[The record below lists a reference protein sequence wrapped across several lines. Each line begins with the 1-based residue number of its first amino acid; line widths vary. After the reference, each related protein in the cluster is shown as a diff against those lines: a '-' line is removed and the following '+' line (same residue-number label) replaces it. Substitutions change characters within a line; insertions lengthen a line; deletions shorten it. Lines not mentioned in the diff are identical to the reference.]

1 MAAFTTLL
9 LAAALLLGGMR
20 VEAAPVEAIDD
31 AGNLVR
37 LPAPARRIVS
47 VAPHLTE
54 LLFSAGAG
62 ERVVGAV
69 AYSDHPAAARRIPR
83 VGDSAQ
89 LDVERILALRPDL
102 IVVWH
107 HGTPALQ
114 LQRLRRLGIPL
125 YAGESRT
132 MADIAGTLRRL
143 GALTGTAA
151 MAEARAAAFE
161 QQIATLRRQYAGRTP
176 LRVFYQIWP
185 QPLMTVNGRHLI
197 SEALALC
204 GARNLFA
211 ALAPLTPTVTL
222 EAVAAL
228 DPDAIVSGSVTAEAA
243 ADLAGWQRLGS
254 LRAVREQRLLVVD
267 PDRLHRQSDRV
278 VDGARELCEKLDAL
292 RPPPAG
298 AATREHG

>member
-1 MAAFTTLL
+1 MASFTTLL
-9 LAAALLLGGMR
+9 LAAALLLGGGAA
-20 VEAAPVEAIDD
+20 AAPIEAVDD
-31 AGNLVR
+31 AGQVVR
-37 LPAPARRIVS
+37 LDAPARRIVS

-62 ERVVGAV
+62 DRVVGAV
-69 AYSDHPAAARRIPR
+69 AYSDHPEAARRIPR

-132 MADIAGTLRRL
+132 MAGIASTLRRL

-151 MAEARAAAFE
+151 TAEAGAAAFE
-161 QQIATLRRQYAGRTP
+161 QQVGALRRQYAGRTP

-185 QPLMTVNGRHLI
+185 QPLMTVNGQHLI
-197 SEALALC
+197 SEALRLC
-204 GARNLFA
+204 GARNVFA
-211 ALAPLTPTVTL
+211 DLGAFTPTVSA
-222 EAVAAL
+222 EAVL
-228 DPDAIVSGSVTAEAA
+228 A
-243 ADLAGWQRLGS
+243 ADPEVIVTGSTDPAGGDNLDQWRQ
-254 LRAVREQRLLVVD
+254 LRATRQRALLTVN
-267 PDRLHRQSDRV
+267 PDTLHRSSDRI
-278 VDGARELCEKLDAL
+278 VDGVRELCEKLETV
-292 RPPPAG
+292 RVRGGP
-298 AATREHG
+298 

>member
-1 MAAFTTLL
+1 MVRVTALL
-9 LAAALLLGGMR
+9 IAVALLLGAAR
-20 VEAAPVEAIDD
+20 AESAPVEAVDD
-31 AGNLVR
+31 AGATVR

-62 ERVVGAV
+62 DRVVGAV
-69 AYSDHPAAARRIPR
+69 AYSDHPEAARRIPR

-132 MADIAGTLRRL
+132 MAGIASTLRRL

-151 MAEARAAAFE
+151 TAEAGAAAFE
-161 QQIATLRRQYAGRTP
+161 RQVAALRRQYAGRMP

-204 GARNLFA
+204 GATNLFA
-211 ALAPLTPTVTL
+211 ALAPLTPTVGL

-228 DPDAIVSGSVTAEAA
+228 DPDAIVSGSVASEAA
-243 ADLAGWQRLGS
+243 SDLAGWQRLGS
-254 LRAVREQRLLVVD
+254 LRAVREKRLLVVD

-278 VDGARELCEKLDAL
+278 VDGARELCEKLDTL
-292 RPPPAG
+292 RHPRAG

>member
-1 MAAFTTLL
+1 MAPVSILL
-9 LAAALLLGGMR
+9 LAAALLLGGGAA
-20 VEAAPVEAIDD
+20 AAPVEAVDD
-31 AGNLVR
+31 AGRIVR
-37 LPAPARRIVS
+37 LPSPARRIVS

-62 ERVVGAV
+62 DRVVGAV
-69 AYSDHPAAARRIPR
+69 AYSDHPEAARRIPR

-132 MADIAGTLRRL
+132 MAGIASTLRRL
-143 GALTGTAA
+143 GTLTATATT
-151 MAEARAAAFE
+151 AEARATAFE
-161 QQIATLRRQYAGRTP
+161 QQVATLRRQYAGRTP

-185 QPLMTVNGRHLI
+185 RPLMTVNGQHLI

-204 GARNLFA
+204 GAHNLFA
-211 ALAPLTPTVTL
+211 DLAPLTPTVTL

-228 DPDAIVSGSVTAEAA
+228 DPDAIVSGSVATSAA
-243 ADLAGWQRLGS
+243 SDLAGWQRLGS
-254 LRAVREQRLLVVD
+254 LRAVRERRLLVID
-267 PDRLHRQSDRV
+267 PDRLHRQSDRI
-278 VDGARELCEKLDAL
+278 VDGTRELCEKLDAL
-292 RPPPAG
+292 RHPRAG
-298 AATREHG
+298 RATREHG

>member
-1 MAAFTTLL
+1 MVRVTALL
-9 LAAALLLGGMR
+9 IAVALLLGAAR
-20 VEAAPVEAIDD
+20 AESAPVEAVDD
-31 AGNLVR
+31 AGTTVR

-62 ERVVGAV
+62 DRVVGAV
-69 AYSDHPAAARRIPR
+69 AYSDHPEAARRIPR

-132 MADIAGTLRRL
+132 MAGIASTLRRL

-151 MAEARAAAFE
+151 TAEAGAAAFE
-161 QQIATLRRQYAGRTP
+161 RQVAALRRQYAGRTP

-204 GARNLFA
+204 GATNLFA
-211 ALAPLTPTVTL
+211 ALAPLTPTVGL

-228 DPDAIVSGSVTAEAA
+228 DPDAIVSGSVASEAA
-243 ADLAGWQRLGS
+243 SDLAGWQRLGS
-254 LRAVREQRLLVVD
+254 LRAVREKRLLVVD

-278 VDGARELCEKLDAL
+278 VDGARELCEKLDTL
-292 RPPPAG
+292 RHPRAG

>member
-1 MAAFTTLL
+1 MAPVSILL
-9 LAAALLLGGMR
+9 LAAALLLGGGAA
-20 VEAAPVEAIDD
+20 AAPVEAVDD
-31 AGNLVR
+31 AGRIVR
-37 LPAPARRIVS
+37 LPSPARRIVS

-62 ERVVGAV
+62 DRVVGAV
-69 AYSDHPAAARRIPR
+69 AYSDHPEAARRIPR

-114 LQRLRRLGIPL
+114 LQRLHRLGIPL

-132 MADIAGTLRRL
+132 MAGIASTLRRL

-151 MAEARAAAFE
+151 TAEAGAAAFE
-161 QQIATLRRQYAGRTP
+161 QQVAALRRQYAGRTP

-185 QPLMTVNGRHLI
+185 QPLMTVNGQHLI

-211 ALAPLTPTVTL
+211 ELAPLTPTVTL

-228 DPDAIVSGSVTAEAA
+228 DPDAIVSGSVASGTAT
-243 ADLAGWQRLGS
+243 DLAGWQRLGS
-254 LRAVREQRLLVVD
+254 LRAVRERRLLVVD

-292 RPPPAG
+292 R
-298 AATREHG
+298 R

>member
-1 MAAFTTLL
+1 MAPVSILL
-9 LAAALLLGGMR
+9 LAAALLLGGGAA
-20 VEAAPVEAIDD
+20 AAPVEAVDD
-31 AGNLVR
+31 AGRIVR
-37 LPAPARRIVS
+37 LPSPARRIVS

-62 ERVVGAV
+62 DRVVGAV
-69 AYSDHPAAARRIPR
+69 AYSDHPEAARRIPR

-132 MADIAGTLRRL
+132 MAGIASTLRRL

-151 MAEARAAAFE
+151 TAEAGAAAFE
-161 QQIATLRRQYAGRTP
+161 QQVAALRRQYAGRTP

-185 QPLMTVNGRHLI
+185 QPLMTVNGQHLI

-211 ALAPLTPTVTL
+211 ELAPLTPTVTL

-228 DPDAIVSGSVTAEAA
+228 DPDAIVSGSVAGGAA
-243 ADLAGWQRLGS
+243 TDLAGWQRLGS
-254 LRAVREQRLLVVD
+254 LRAVRERRLLVVD

-292 RPPPAG
+292 R
-298 AATREHG
+298 R

>member
-1 MAAFTTLL
+1 MAPFTPLL
-9 LAAALLLGGMR
+9 LAAALLLGGTS

-31 AGNLVR
+31 AGTTVR

-62 ERVVGAV
+62 DRVVGAV
-69 AYSDHPAAARRIPR
+69 AYSDHPEAARRIPR

-89 LDVERILALRPDL
+89 LDVERILALQPDL

-132 MADIAGTLRRL
+132 MADIASTLRRL

-151 MAEARAAAFE
+151 TAEARATAFE
-161 QQIATLRRQYAGRTP
+161 QQVAALRRQYAGRTP

-211 ALAPLTPTVTL
+211 ELAPLTPTVTL

-228 DPDAIVSGSVTAEAA
+228 DPDAIVSGSIAAEAA

-254 LRAVREQRLLVVD
+254 LRAVREKRLLVVD

-278 VDGARELCEKLDAL
+278 VDGARELCGKLDAL
-292 RPPPAG
+292 R
-298 AATREHG
+298 R